1 MLRRSVVGVQKLQAI
16 YWAGRYTKKEEP
28 MGTNGVS
35 PKREVVQFTPN
46 QPVTLALKYATPKIG
61 LRPGG
66 EDYAMFTTVDGRVLF
81 CDVEVAR
88 QITDLG
94 VKPGEEFSMRLEW
107 TGRRGDPKYYHV
119 WLDEPAVAVT
129 AEAVET
135 PLEARLRESVA
146 LAQYRKTQNG
156 AAVDQTTAP
165 VPPAASKPQGT
176 VTSTG
181 LPTAWAE
188 PIAERAQQN
197 IELYWYLV
205 HWAQDRFPGITKRE
219 VSSRLMS
226 ALISGERGQRFR

>member
-1 MLRRSVVGVQKLQAI
+1 MLRRSEAGVRKLEAM
-16 YWAGRYTKKEEP
+16 YWGGRYSRKENETN
-28 MGTNGVS
+28 MGTTGVS

-61 LRPGG
+61 MRPGG
-66 EDYAMFTTVDGRVLF
+66 DDYAMFTTVDSRVLF

-94 VKPGEEFSMRLEW
+94 VKPGEPFSMRLEW
-107 TGRRGDPKYYHV
+107 TGRRGIRSITNV
-119 WLDEPAVAVT
+119 WQDEPGAS

-135 PLEARLRESVA
+135 PLEAKLRESVA
-146 LAQYRKTQNG
+146 LAQSRKTQNG

-165 VPPAASKPQGT
+165 VTPAASKPQG
-176 VTSTG
+176 VTPTS

-205 HWAQDRFPGITKRE
+205 HWAQERFPGITKRE
-219 VSSRLMS
+219 VSSFLMN
-226 ALISGERGQRFR
+226 ALISGERGQRIR

>member
-1 MLRRSVVGVQKLQAI
+1 
-16 YWAGRYTKKEEP
+16 
-28 MGTNGVS
+28 MGTTGVA

-66 EDYAMFTTVDGRVLF
+66 EDYAMFTTVDDRVLF

-94 VKPGEEFSMRLEW
+94 VKPGEPFSMRMEW

-119 WLDEPAVAVT
+119 WQDEP

-135 PLEARLRESVA
+135 PLEARLRESVR
-146 LAQYRKTQNG
+146 LAQYRKMQNG

-165 VPPAASKPQGT
+165 VPPAASKPQG
-176 VTSTG
+176 VTPTS

-197 IELYWYLV
+197 LELYWYLV
-205 HWAQDRFPGITKRE
+205 RWAQERFPGITKRE
-219 VSSRLMS
+219 VSSFLMN
-226 ALISGERGQRFR
+226 ALIRAVLSGQFC

>member
-1 MLRRSVVGVQKLQAI
+1 VLKRSAAGVQKLQAI
-16 YWAGRYTKKEEP
+16 YWGGRYTKKEEP
-28 MGTNGVS
+28 MGSTAAL

-46 QPVTLALKYATPKIG
+46 QRVTLALKYATPKIG
-61 LRPGG
+61 MRPGG
-66 EDYAMFTTVDGRVLF
+66 DDYAMFTTVDDRVLF

-94 VKPGEEFSMRLEW
+94 VKPGERFSMRLEW

-119 WLDEPAVAVT
+119 WQDEPAAA
-129 AEAVET
+129 AESGET
-135 PLEARLRESVA
+135 PLEVKLRESVR

-176 VTSTG
+176 VTPTS
-181 LPTAWAE
+181 LPTAWAG

-197 IELYWYLV
+197 IELHWYLV
-205 HWAQDRFPGITKRE
+205 HWAQERFPGITKRE
-219 VSSRLMS
+219 VSSFLMN

>member
-1 MLRRSVVGVQKLQAI
+1 MLKRSEAGIRKIQAI
-16 YWAGRYTKKEEP
+16 YWGGRYTKKEEP
-28 MGTNGVS
+28 MGTNGVA

-66 EDYAMFTTVDGRVLF
+66 DDYAMFTTVDDRVLF

-94 VKPGEEFSMRLEW
+94 VKPGEPFSMRLEW

-119 WLDEPAVAVT
+119 WQDEPSVP

-156 AAVDQTTAP
+156 ASGVETPAP
-165 VPPAASKPQGT
+165 LPAASEPQG
-176 VTSTG
+176 VTPTS
-181 LPTAWAE
+181 LPATWAE
-188 PIAERAQQN
+188 PIAQRAQQN

-205 HWAQDRFPGITKRE
+205 HWAQERFPGITKRE
-219 VSSRLMS
+219 VSSFLMN
-226 ALISGERGQRFR
+226 ALISGERGQRFK